1 MRLLSTLTL
10 TCFAVALLAI
20 PGPTA
25 AQEPSTAN
33 GEWPSYGGNLSHD
46 RYSPLDRITADNFN
60 ELELA
65 WRFNTDNLGPRPETN
80 YQSTPLMVNGILYVT
95 AGSRRAVVALD
106 PETGELIQNPD
117 TTSFDPETEIQKI
130 LDSREA
136 INKNNYR
143 NKLLR
148 DVGQSENDRLQ
159 RQEASKD
166 TEIIY
171 SIRMSKSELRSITR
185 DEIEQYLHRYLNERL
200 EKIIQQHLIQGI
212 PVDEFVISKRN

>member
-1 MRLLSTLTL
+1 MF
-10 TCFAVALLAI
+10 C
-20 PGPTA
+20 
-25 AQEPSTAN
+25 
-33 GEWPSYGGNLSHD
+33 
-46 RYSPLDRITADNFN
+46 
-60 ELELA
+60 
-65 WRFNTDNLGPRPETN
+65 NTVLGQT
-80 YQSTPLMVNGILYVT
+80 Y
-95 AGSRRAVVALD
+95 D

-117 TTSFDPETEIQKI
+117 TTSFDPDTGKPIVEEKDDTSIRQKKMQEITPGVSETEIQKI

-148 DVGQSENDRLQ
+148 DVEQSENDRLQ

-185 DEIEQYLHRYLNERL
+185 DEIEQYRDRYLNERL
-200 EKIIQQHLIQGI
+200 EKIIQQENEGLQAEVQIL
-212 PVDEFVISKRN
+212 KNK